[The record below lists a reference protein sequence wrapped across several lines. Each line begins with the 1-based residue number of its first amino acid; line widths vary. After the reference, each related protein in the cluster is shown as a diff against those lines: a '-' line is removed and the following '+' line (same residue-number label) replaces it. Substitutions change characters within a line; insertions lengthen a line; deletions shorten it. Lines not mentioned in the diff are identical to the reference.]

1 LARFLAIDWDHN
13 QLHIVAATAR
23 RGAVQIDKAV
33 VWQDPRVPNL
43 GEAEV
48 LGKALR
54 ERLKEAGIA
63 PAPVLAC
70 VGRDRVILKDLR
82 FPAVPD
88 AEEPA
93 VVRFQAV
100 KELTDPPDEVV
111 IDYCCVGN
119 GNGNGER
126 RALALIA
133 RRELVQA
140 YRTLCQSAGLKFAGM
155 SPRAF
160 GVAASLSRVMGSSTV
175 TPAPEPPDASVAAVA
190 LGEGWGE
197 FCVVREGELFFTRS
211 IDPGPGLAGEIRRN
225 LAVYAGQ
232 APHMPIRAVYVAGGS
247 EQASLR
253 ERLRDM
259 LDVPVHAFDPF
270 SGSERSDLPH
280 TGRGGFAGAI
290 GLLYS
295 DELPINFTK
304 PREPKPVKDPNQR
317 RLVLAAGLA
326 ASLLFAGGVY
336 GYMRLSTLDRQ
347 VTEQRNRNDDLDR
360 TLLMLGEED
369 KKFKA
374 LSDWDRKGVVLLDE
388 LYDVTEKI
396 GDTRTIRLSRFASGP
411 LDNPK
416 DKKVVRISLE
426 GLTTSD
432 AKQANRF
439 IDELNREG
447 HRRME
452 VMGTSETQGP
462 IRAQGFTRRFTQNVD
477 VEKPPPSAYGVRL
490 PDVARPEDGGGE
502 Q

>member
-13 QLHIVAATAR
+13 QLHIVEATVR
-23 RGAVQIDKAV
+23 RGAVQISKAV

-43 GEAEV
+43 GEAEI
-48 LGKALR
+48 LGKTLR
-54 ERLKEAGIA
+54 ERLKEAGIS

-119 GNGNGER
+119 GNGER

-133 RRELVQA
+133 RRELVAA
-140 YRTLCQSAGLKFAGM
+140 YRTLCQEAGLKFAGM
-155 SPRAF
+155 TPRAF
-160 GVAASLSRVMGSSTV
+160 GVAASLSRVMSSSTV
-175 TPAPEPPDASVAAVA
+175 TPAPEPPDAAVAVVA

-197 FCVVREGELFFTRS
+197 FCVVREGELYFTRS
-211 IDPGPGLAGEIRRN
+211 VDPGPGLAGEVRRN
-225 LAVYAGQ
+225 LAVYQGQ
-232 APHMPIRAVYVAGGS
+232 APQMPIRAVYVAGGS

-259 LDVPVHAFDPF
+259 LDMPVHAFDPF
-270 SGSERSDLPH
+270 SGSERPDLPH
-280 TGRGGFAGAI
+280 AGRGGFAGAI
-290 GLLYS
+290 GLLYA
-295 DELPINFTK
+295 DELPINFIQ

-317 RLVLAAGLA
+317 KLVFAAGLA
-326 ASLLFAGGVY
+326 ASLLLAAGVY
-336 GYMRLSTLDRQ
+336 GYTKLNALDKQ
-347 VTEQRNRNDDLDR
+347 VTEQSNRNNELDR
-360 TLLMLGEED
+360 NLQILGEEE

-374 LSDWDRKGVVLLDE
+374 ISEWDRKGVVLLDE

-396 GDTRTIRLSRFASGP
+396 GDIRTMRLTRFAAGP
-411 LDNPK
+411 TADPK
-416 DKKVVRISLE
+416 DKKVMRITLE
-426 GLTTSD
+426 GMVAGDS
-432 AKQANRF
+432 KQASRF
-439 IDELNREG
+439 IDELNAEG

-452 VMGTSETQGP
+452 IMGTGETSGP
-462 IRAQGFTRRFTQNVD
+462 PRLQGFNFKFTQNVD
-477 VEKPPPSAYGVRL
+477 VEKPPPDKYNVRL
-490 PDVARPEDGGGE
+490 PDVAKPLDGGE